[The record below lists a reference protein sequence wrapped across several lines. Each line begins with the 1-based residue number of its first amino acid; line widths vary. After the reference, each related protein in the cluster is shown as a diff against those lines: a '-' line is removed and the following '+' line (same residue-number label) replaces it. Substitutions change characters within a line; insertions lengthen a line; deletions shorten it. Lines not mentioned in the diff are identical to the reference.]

1 MPLPN
6 FRFEVGALT
15 SYHNISGVTG
25 LDDRRQEA
33 FQGLA
38 LDLRYRLLDR
48 NHAPFGLTMEVEPHW
63 GRVDESSGEPLDQYS
78 VSLSIL
84 MDKELVPDRIVAA
97 FNFVYAPQT
106 TRLRV
111 AGDWERET
119 TLGFGT
125 AIMSQIQPGVLIGAD
140 ARYLRRY
147 DSLGVPV
154 GNLRSEILVM
164 QSAQNWRR
172 QRAVH
177 SLNGTRNG
185 RVVVER

>member
-15 SYHNISGVTG
+15 FYHNISGVTG

-63 GRVDESSGEPLDQYS
+63 GRVDESSGEPVDQYS

-84 MDKELVPDRIVAA
+84 MDKELVSDRIVAA
-97 FNFVYAPQT
+97 LSTHPQT

-111 AGDWERET
+111 TGDWERET

-125 AIMSQIQPGVLIGAD
+125 AIMS
-140 ARYLRRY
+140 
-147 DSLGVPV
+147 
-154 GNLRSEILVM
+154 
-164 QSAQNWRR
+164 
-172 QRAVH
+172 
-177 SLNGTRNG
+177 
-185 RVVVER
+185 

>member
-1 MPLPN
+1 VRYFKRLAFEFMPLPN

-25 LDDRRQEA
+25 LDERRQEA

-48 NHAPFGLTMEVEPHW
+48 NHASFGLMMEVEPHW
-63 GRVDESSGEPLDQYS
+63 GRVDESSGEPVDQYS

-84 MDKELVPDRIVAA
+84 MDRELVPDRIVAA

-111 AGDWERET
+111 TGDWERET

-125 AIMSQIQPGVLIGAD
+125 AIMSQIQPGVLS
-140 ARYLRRY
+140 RYKRCTQGVSRRPHCQMFHPE
-147 DSLGVPV
+147 VAKHHKTQAP
-154 GNLRSEILVM
+154 EIF
-164 QSAQNWRR
+164 Q
-172 QRAVH
+172 H
-177 SLNGTRNG
+177 
-185 RVVVER
+185 